1 MKENFEILLDKIKL
15 INNEGWIESLR
26 TGDTGV
32 GYTLETK
39 LGIKANSQKKPD
51 FKGIEIKSFRKRT
64 TGALVTLFSQVPNWK
79 KSNSNRN
86 EILEK
91 YGYLDENER
100 YSLYCSVYANNKNNL
115 GWQLQSDENKKKI
128 YIKHNNIN
136 VTFWDFEKIE
146 NRITKKH
153 KETFFIFAD
162 TKKEEGK
169 EYFLYNKIIHAK
181 NSSLEKFLILLKN
194 GKICHDF
201 VMHRKK
207 SGATRD
213 HGFLWRIKN
222 ISIPELFEYNK
233 EIILN

>member
-1 MKENFEILLDKIKL
+1 MEENFKELLDKIKL
-15 INNEGWIESLR
+15 INKEGWIKSMR
-26 TGDTGV
+26 RGDTGV

-39 LGIKANSQKKPD
+39 LGIKANSKKKPD
-51 FKGIEIKSFRKRT
+51 YKGIEIKSFRKRT
-64 TGALVTLFSQVPNWK
+64 SGALVTLFSQVPNWK
-79 KSNSNRN
+79 ESNVNRN

-100 YSLYCSVYANNKNNL
+100 YNLYCSVYANKKNSL
-115 GWQLQSDENKKKI
+115 DWQLQSNKNEKKI

-136 VTFWDFEKIE
+136 VTFWDLEKIKT
-146 NRITKKH
+146 RIINKH

-162 TKKEEGK
+162 TKKENGN

-181 NSSLEKFLILLKN
+181 DSSLEKFLILLEK

-222 ISIPELFEYNK
+222 ISIPELFDYNK
-233 EIILN
+233 EINLN

>member
-79 KSNSNRN
+79 ESNVNRN

-100 YSLYCSVYANNKNNL
+100 YNLYCSVYANKKNSL
-115 GWQLQSDENKKKI
+115 DWQLQSDKNEKKI

-136 VTFWDFEKIE
+136 VTFWDLEKIKT
-146 NRITKKH
+146 RIINKH

-162 TKKEEGK
+162 TKKENGN
-169 EYFLYNKIIHAK
+169 EYFLYNKII
-181 NSSLEKFLILLKN
+181 SYQILTK
-194 GKICHDF
+194 G
-201 VMHRKK
+201 
-207 SGATRD
+207 
-213 HGFLWRIKN
+213 
-222 ISIPELFEYNK
+222 
-233 EIILN
+233 

>member
-115 GWQLQSDENKKKI
+115 GWQLQSDENKKK
-128 YIKHNNIN
+128 YILS
-136 VTFWDFEKIE
+136 
-146 NRITKKH
+146 ITTLMSLFGILKK
-153 KETFFIFAD
+153 
-162 TKKEEGK
+162 
-169 EYFLYNKIIHAK
+169 
-181 NSSLEKFLILLKN
+181 
-194 GKICHDF
+194 
-201 VMHRKK
+201 
-207 SGATRD
+207 
-213 HGFLWRIKN
+213 
-222 ISIPELFEYNK
+222 
-233 EIILN
+233 